1 MLSHKLSYNKIWKT
15 ETTQSIFS
23 DNNSMKLE
31 ISNRWKTEK
40 KITDLCIL
48 NYTLVNKQWIK
59 EEITRDLEKNE
70 NKNTAYQN
78 FWDTMK
84 AVFRGKFLAINT
96 YIQIQERERP
106 IG

>member
-15 ETTQSIFS
+15 ETTQSIFC

-31 ISNRWKTEK
+31 ISNRWKKK

-48 NYTLVNKQWIK
+48 NYMLVNKQRIK

-96 YIQIQERERP
+96 YIQIQEREHP

>member
-1 MLSHKLSYNKIWKT
+1 M
-15 ETTQSIFS
+15 
-23 DNNSMKLE
+23 
-31 ISNRWKTEK
+31 
-40 KITDLCIL
+40 CIL
-48 NYTLVNKQWIK
+48 NYTLVNKQRIK

-84 AVFRGKFLAINT
+84 AVFRGKFLAVNT
-96 YIQIQERERP
+96 YIQIQEREHP

>member
-1 MLSHKLSYNKIWKT
+1 M
-15 ETTQSIFS
+15 QSIFC

-31 ISNRWKTEK
+31 ISNRWKKK

-48 NYTLVNKQWIK
+48 NYTLVNKQRIK

-84 AVFRGKFLAINT
+84 AVFRGKFLAVNT
-96 YIQIQERERP
+96 YIQIQEREHP